1 MQSAELDGFGKEL
14 MTRVRDRAL
23 QEIDGLVSGGS
34 RAPLYAGLRD
44 KISTLPD
51 AERRF
56 LFEICTLAIDQSL
69 FEMLNYIDE
78 SQEKVEVRYRSLDD
92 TSWLS
97 IAQESDGLSGEL
109 YGDNGWVAKYSK
121 YDQFS
126 D

>member
-1 MQSAELDGFGKEL
+1 MRMRISRGHGTRTISGFVSRITKC
-14 MTRVRDRAL
+14 RDRH
-23 QEIDGLVSGGS
+23 SMKS
-34 RAPLYAGLRD
+34 YW
-44 KISTLPD
+44 
-51 AERRF
+51 
-56 LFEICTLAIDQSL
+56 C
-69 FEMLNYIDE
+69 YIDE